1 MSWRKRAT
9 LCGLRERPRARGP
22 RHSPGSGQ
30 AARLR
35 AVTIART
42 SPGRPPSPH
51 RPHVRPPHPCEQ
63 PWLRERQTQRLT
75 QRPAGRR
82 PGAAEAAVSRPGSR
96 SQPPPPRSPCGI
108 SWCAAHPGSVLQAR
122 SQEPPYT
129 HAHTGRRT
137 FTSTHLHTP
146 NTTHTNT
153 RHIHIRARAHQ
164 MPHTLMHACVYTSA
178 HTTHHPH
185 TPCSQHTHHTHTH
198 TCIHTRTHHTPH
210 TYTCT
215 HTPAHTKCHTH
226 HTHLPAPHTH
236 ASQALLA
243 LGCPAHSGRPVPG
256 ARDPSRVSPEGRGAA
271 CPSSVCGSA
280 ASVGLPSERSRACSV
295 AWSWWLAS

>member
-22 RHSPGSGQ
+22 RHSPGPGQ
-30 AARLR
+30 AAGLR

-63 PWLRERQTQRLT
+63 PWLRERQTQRH
-75 QRPAGRR
+75 AGRR

-122 SQEPPYT
+122 SQEPPHT

-146 NTTHTNT
+146 NTTHTCV
-153 RHIHIRARAHQ
+153 
-164 MPHTLMHACVYTSA
+164 HTCTHRTPDTYTYVRVHTKCHTHSCMHVCTPLHTP
-178 HTTHHPH
+178 HTTH
-185 TPCSQHTHHTHTH
+185 THRAHNTLTTH
-198 TCIHTRTHHTPH
+198 TCIHTRTHHT
-210 TYTCT
+210 
-215 HTPAHTKCHTH
+215 TH
-226 HTHLPAPHTH
+226 HTHTHVRTHLHTPNATH
-236 ASQALLA
+236 T
-243 LGCPAHSGRPVPG
+243 CN
-256 ARDPSRVSPEGRGAA
+256 
-271 CPSSVCGSA
+271 
-280 ASVGLPSERSRACSV
+280 
-295 AWSWWLAS
+295 